1 MSSTVLENGKVWQP
15 NPLEIEGIDLEVGNI
30 NTIKE
35 TIESTA
41 VGAAV
46 VGGVVIAGGI
56 AATVLPNDVKEKIKE
71 KGKRRVSFVKHIVEE
86 TKEKNPC
93 CFNFLKTCSAIFS
106 TLLYYLDVY
115 TDVLLMV
122 AFYNY
127 GYMVWF
133 WLTLSFVGLNYLLG
147 VGGVLVYYYTN
158 FLLKDEIDYESRN
171 ILCCLRISFW
181 FAALLRS

>member
-1 MSSTVLENGKVWQP
+1 MSSTTVLENGKVWQP

-71 KGKRRVSFVKHIVEE
+71 KGK
-86 TKEKNPC
+86 
-93 CFNFLKTCSAIFS
+93 
-106 TLLYYLDVY
+106 
-115 TDVLLMV
+115 
-122 AFYNY
+122 
-127 GYMVWF
+127 
-133 WLTLSFVGLNYLLG
+133 
-147 VGGVLVYYYTN
+147 
-158 FLLKDEIDYESRN
+158 
-171 ILCCLRISFW
+171 
-181 FAALLRS
+181 